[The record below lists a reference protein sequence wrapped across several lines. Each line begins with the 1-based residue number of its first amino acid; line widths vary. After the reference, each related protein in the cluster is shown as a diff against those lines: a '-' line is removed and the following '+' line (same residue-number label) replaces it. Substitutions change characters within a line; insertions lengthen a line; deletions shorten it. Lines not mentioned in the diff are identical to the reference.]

1 MAGENKVKKQMNMKE
16 EKSETEEGGGEGQL
30 QKPGMIRRLYDWML
44 SWADSP
50 YGLHALIVIAFVE
63 SSFFPIPPDVLLVAL
78 VLGATTRWYKFA
90 AWCTVASVVGGLAGY
105 GIGVFGWE
113 TIGQWIVQ
121 HIAHME
127 LTEVDGRLDIAL
139 PFYLIASMGS
149 SLGGEYLFQV
159 YDHWNAWIVF
169 VFGLTPLPYKLVTIT
184 AGVARVDLPVF
195 LVASVLSRALRFFLV
210 AWILHKWGNPA
221 KRFIDRYFNL
231 LTIAFIVLLVGGFLI
246 LKVIM

>member
-1 MAGENKVKKQMNMKE
+1 MKE
-16 EKSETEEGGGEGQL
+16 EKSGTEGGGEVQL
-30 QKPGMIRRLYDWML
+30 KKPGMIRRLYDWML

-90 AWCTVASVVGGLAGY
+90 AWCTMASVVGGLAGY

-121 HIAHME
+121 HIAHMK

-139 PFYLIASMGS
+139 PSYLISGMGS

-195 LVASVLSRALRFFLV
+195 LIASILSRALRFFVV
-210 AWILHKWGNPA
+210 AWILSKWGNPA
-221 KRFIDRYFNL
+221 RRFIDRYFNL
-231 LTIAFIVLLVGGFLI
+231 LTIAFIVLLVGGFLVIKII
-246 LKVIM
+246 L

>member
-1 MAGENKVKKQMNMKE
+1 MEMKGENKEPEEQEKELGSEKKKRL
-16 EKSETEEGGGEGQL
+16 G
-30 QKPGMIRRLYDWML
+30 PIRRMYDWML

-50 YGLHALIVIAFVE
+50 YGLHALVIISFAE
-63 SSFFPIPPDVLLVAL
+63 SSFFPIPPDVLLIAL
-78 VLGATTRWYKFA
+78 VLGASTRWYKFA
-90 AWCTVASVVGGLAGY
+90 LWCTLASVVGGLAGY

-127 LTEVDGRLDIAL
+127 LTEVNGRLDIAL
-139 PFYLIASMGS
+139 PAYLVSGMGS

-184 AGVARVDLPVF
+184 AGVARVNLPVF
-195 LVASVLSRALRFFLV
+195 LVASILSRALRFFLV
-210 AWILHKWGNPA
+210 AWILSKWGDPA
-221 KRFIDRYFNL
+221 RRFIDRYFNL
-231 LTIAFIVLLVGGFLI
+231 LTIAFIVLLVGGFFI
-246 LKVIM
+246 LKVLL

>member
-1 MAGENKVKKQMNMKE
+1 MERIGERMEMQEEKTQQVDMKE
-16 EKSETEEGGGEGQL
+16 KPS
-30 QKPGMIRRLYDWML
+30 QKPGPVRRLYDWML

-50 YGLHALIVIAFVE
+50 YGLHVLVLISFAE
-63 SSFFPIPPDVLLVAL
+63 SSFFPIPPDVLLIAL

-90 AWCTVASVVGGLAGY
+90 FWCTLASVAGGLAGY

-127 LTEVDGRLDIAL
+127 LTEVNGRQDIAL
-139 PFYLIASMGS
+139 PAYLVSSMGA

-184 AGVARVDLPVF
+184 AGVARVNLPVF

-210 AWILHKWGNPA
+210 AWILSKWGDPA
-221 KRFIDRYFNL
+221 RRFIDRYFNL
-231 LTIAFIVLLVGGFLI
+231 LTIAFIVLLVGGFLV
-246 LKVIM
+246 LKLVM

>member
-1 MAGENKVKKQMNMKE
+1 MAGESKVGTQIEMKE
-16 EKSETEEGGGEGQL
+16 EKSGVEEAGEAQVK
-30 QKPGMIRRLYDWML
+30 KPGMIRRLYDWML

-50 YGLHALIVIAFVE
+50 YGLHALIIISFVE

-78 VLGATTRWYKFA
+78 VLGASTRWYKFA
-90 AWCTVASVVGGLAGY
+90 AWCTVASVIGGLAGY

-139 PFYLIASMGS
+139 PSYLVTSMGA
-149 SLGGEYLFQV
+149 SLGGEFLFQV
-159 YDHWNAWIVF
+159 YDYWNAWIVF

-184 AGVARVDLPVF
+184 AGVARVNLPVF
-195 LVASVLSRALRFFLV
+195 VVASILSRALRFFIV
-210 AWILHKWGNPA
+210 AWILHKWGTPA
-221 KRFIDRYFNL
+221 RRFIDRYFNL